1 MPSIETALATSDN
14 ETDETSTNGSDDAN
28 GSSGDMEGK
37 TGPSD
42 HLAGKRVIGA
52 PFKDGNQLWR
62 KRKPP
67 GLQTSRRALREALH
81 EALTPDRM
89 RDAVNRMLLIVHG
102 KDNKASVQA
111 FKVLAEAAGV
121 RGDSDSA
128 RSGPSF
134 TFVLPGA
141 GIIPERQV
149 ENTAGNAD
157 IVDSRE
163 RLSPSIDVQE
173 V

>member
-1 MPSIETALATSDN
+1 MQATKPGLTTSDN
-14 ETDETSTNGSDDAN
+14 ETDETGETSTNGETSAN

-37 TGPSD
+37 AESNDDLTPRHDLKRTGFQP
-42 HLAGKRVIGA
+42 
-52 PFKDGNQLWR
+52 GNQLWR
-62 KRKPP
+62 KQRKAP

-81 EALTPDRM
+81 EALTPERM

-141 GIIPERQV
+141 GIIPER
-149 ENTAGNAD
+149 GAD
-157 IVDSRE
+157 
-163 RLSPSIDVQE
+163 PPMIDAEPIASDE